1 MLLIDLLLSPLI
13 LTADL
18 ILLFRRE
25 VVLDVEGLTDLLW
38 GFALDHVGN
47 SLAPNVKER
56 LDVKVVGSLGVD
68 VSRRS
73 PLPWLL
79 KTHKDDLEQHLLV
92 HLHELLIP
100 LIDIGGL
107 LSRVGVVV
115 VGSDG
120 VGTVVGAPLN
130 DLVENSLIDLVSWLV
145 SDRDGEERAE
155 DIRSE

>member
-1 MLLIDLLLSPLI
+1 VCCSCVMLLIDLLLSPLI

-73 PLPWLL
+73 PLP
-79 KTHKDDLEQHLLV
+79 
-92 HLHELLIP
+92 
-100 LIDIGGL
+100 
-107 LSRVGVVV
+107 
-115 VGSDG
+115 
-120 VGTVVGAPLN
+120 
-130 DLVENSLIDLVSWLV
+130 
-145 SDRDGEERAE
+145 
-155 DIRSE
+155 